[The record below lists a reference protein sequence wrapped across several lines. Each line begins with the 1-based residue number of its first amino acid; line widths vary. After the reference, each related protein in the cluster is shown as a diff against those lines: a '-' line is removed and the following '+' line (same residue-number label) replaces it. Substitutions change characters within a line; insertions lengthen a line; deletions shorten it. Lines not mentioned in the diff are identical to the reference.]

1 MSQIK
6 LLHSGGNGVIL
17 SAPASN
23 PASDR
28 TLTLPGDA
36 DGTILTSNSSTGKIL
51 QVVSTSKTDTASQAS
66 TDNFVDISGMSQS
79 ITPSATSSK
88 ILIMYAMRLSC
99 NSDDN
104 IAHRLMRDSTAI
116 HIGDAAGSRTQ
127 VTGCIRIIGN
137 EKYDMRTESS
147 VFLDSPSTTSATT
160 YKLQWTSTYATGNF
174 YLNRDDY
181 NADNNDYTRGAS
193 SITAMEVA
201 A

>member
-1 MSQIK
+1 MPVSINGNTGVVTG
-6 LLHSGGNGVIL
+6 LAVGGLPDGTVDADTL
-17 SAPASN
+17 ASN
-23 PASDR
+23 AVTATKLAS
-28 TLTLPGDA
+28 GV
-36 DGTILTSNSSTGKIL
+36 GGKIL

-66 TDNFVDISGMSQS
+66 TDNFVDISGMSLS

-127 VTGCIRIIGN
+127 VTGCIRIIGD
-137 EKYDMRTESS
+137 EKYEMRTESS

-160 YKLQWTSTYATGNF
+160 YKLQWTSTFATGNF
-174 YLNRDDY
+174 YLNRDDH
-181 NADNNDYTRGAS
+181 NADNNDQTRAAS